1 MSKRIGRSVLTL
13 AVAFI
18 AGAFGGSPSAA
29 TEPAARLVVANG
41 QPPSQA
47 CSLLTD
53 EQVATV
59 VPGHDGGHDQDTS
72 EAALLKDVS
81 MEHCKYY
88 HGGANGFVMLD
99 VLVYRASSD
108 EGFEQI
114 AVTEWGHGSDKK
126 LDIGDVS
133 FLEDAG
139 GTWIATASKDRT
151 VLELRLTADD
161 AEAKSEQLVELARAV
176 ASKLWG

>member
-1 MSKRIGRSVLTL
+1 MSRRIGWSALTL
-13 AVAFI
+13 AAAFI
-18 AGAFGGSPSAA
+18 AGAFGGDPPAA
-29 TEPAARLVVANG
+29 NGVAARLALANVEA
-41 QPPSQA
+41 PSV

-72 EAALLKDVS
+72 EASLLKDVS

-88 HGGANGFVMLD
+88 HGGEDGLVMLD
-99 VLVYRASSD
+99 VLVSRASSD

-114 AVTEWGHGSDKK
+114 AISEWGHGSDRK

-139 GTWIATASKDRT
+139 GTWIVTASKDRT
-151 VLELRLTADD
+151 VFELRLTADD
-161 AEAKSEQLVELARAV
+161 AGAKSEQLIGLARTV
-176 ASKLWG
+176 AAQLWS

>member
-1 MSKRIGRSVLTL
+1 MSGRIGRSVLTL
-13 AVAFI
+13 AAACI
-18 AGAFGGSPSAA
+18 AGAFGGSLPAA
-29 TEPAARLVVANG
+29 EEPAGGLAVAG
-41 QPPSQA
+41 GDAPWQA

-72 EAALLKDVS
+72 EASLLKDVS

-88 HGGANGFVMLD
+88 HGGPEGLVMLD
-99 VLVYRASSD
+99 VIVYRASSD
-108 EGFEQI
+108 DGFEQI
-114 AVTEWGHGSDKK
+114 AVSEWGHSSDKK

-139 GTWIATASKDRT
+139 GTWIATASKGRT

-176 ASKLWG
+176 AAKLWS